1 MRRHAIPNMREE
13 TMTQIQA
20 GTWVEIEQIVLTPEQ
35 RAPSL
40 PEDTK
45 SAPYVLHVSV
55 FLLEPAELG
64 GPAQV
69 RTMIGRE
76 LSGTLITI
84 NPSYSHSFGS
94 TIPELLTI
102 GTEAER

>member
-1 MRRHAIPNMREE
+1 VS
-13 TMTQIQA
+13 QIQP

-35 RAPSL
+35 RAPTL

-45 SAPYVLHVSV
+45 RVPYVLHVSG

-64 GPAQV
+64 GPARV
-69 RTMIGRE
+69 RTLIGRE
-76 LSGTLITI
+76 LSGALITI

-94 TIPELLTI
+94 TVPELLRI